1 MKRHDLDTKSAMS
14 LLFSTTSPETSPTSA
29 TAPPV
34 SPFPSQQE
42 DEAMISDT
50 GVAKTSVE
58 NLSSS
63 VETGKAINFLEIR
76 GKPSHLFNDKKP
88 IHPLALLAS

>member
-1 MKRHDLDTKSAMS
+1 MKSHDLDIKSAMS
-14 LLFSTTSPETSPTSA
+14 LLFSATSSETSPTSA

-42 DEAMISDT
+42 DEAMIRGT
-50 GVAKTSVE
+50 RAAKTSVDT
-58 NLSSS
+58 LAPS

-76 GKPSHLFNDKKP
+76 GKPSHIFNDKKP
-88 IHPLALLAS
+88 IHPLAFLAS